1 MEQNFK
7 AFDELRKM
15 GYLIGEM
22 IWNFADFAT
31 PQGKTATNVIFYY
44 YFCWLGMEM
53 LEGRMYVLGA

>member
-31 PQGKTATNVIFYY
+31 PQGKNQIGYSY
-44 YFCWLGMEM
+44 ILS
-53 LEGRMYVLGA
+53 VLLCA